1 MSAVLLRPFEGLY
14 DALSDVKKADRTALL
29 LLVPFIA
36 LYTLHAIIA
45 NASTGL
51 HQDLGEL
58 VAWSRQPAWGF
69 KHPPMSAMFAL
80 VWFSVFPL
88 TDWSAYLLAMVVSAS
103 AVWIAWCVCREWL
116 PRDRWPL
123 SLAMLMLIPLYSF
136 HALKFNANTVMMPF
150 WAAATLYFLRSNL
163 ARDVRS
169 SAWTGIAASGA
180 MLGKY
185 WSVNLLA
192 GLGLAALFDRERCS
206 YARSKAPWITI
217 AAALLTFLPHLLWL
231 RSEGGDAMRFA
242 MSIHGE
248 NAAPLRSLP
257 YVAGGVGYVIVPLL
271 LFASLRPSRAAL
283 RDTVR
288 PPDRERAL
296 IAMVFWIPLMLPAV
310 LNFIV
315 PTRLTALW
323 TIPNWTLLP
332 VVLLGSTLVNVTRRT
347 SVIALVLALV
357 VPMVAVAAA
366 PLVAIQN
373 LNAREQTLPS
383 QFQMLARSAQ
393 EAWHRTST
401 APMPLLGGDQQLS
414 TGAAFYATDLPI
426 ALVDDPGNA
435 RSRAIIERD
444 GIVLLCQATN
454 LACRTWQDSA
464 AVRWPSRRSDI
475 RLRRF
480 YRGAPGPAVDY
491 VIVAIPP
498 RAR

>member
-1 MSAVLLRPFEGLY
+1 MLRPFERVY
-14 DALSDVKKADRTALL
+14 DALSDAKKADRTAGLL
-29 LLVPFIA
+29 IVLFAA
-36 LYTLHAIIA
+36 LYTLHAVIA

-58 VAWSRQPAWGF
+58 VAWSRRPAWGF
-69 KHPPMSAMFAL
+69 KHPPMSAMVAL
-80 VWFSVFPL
+80 VWFAVFPL
-88 TDWSAYLLAMVVSAS
+88 ADWSAYLLAMVVSAS
-103 AVWIAWCVCREWL
+103 AVWIAWRVCREWL
-116 PRDRWPL
+116 PSDRWPL

-169 SAWTGIAASGA
+169 SVLTGIAASGA

-192 GLGLAALFDRERCS
+192 GLGLAALFDRNRRS
-206 YARSKAPWITI
+206 YLISKAPWITI

-231 RSEGGDAMRFA
+231 RSEGGQAMRFA

-248 NAAPLRSLP
+248 NATPLRSLS
-257 YVAGGVGYVIVPLL
+257 YVAGCVGYAIVPLL

-296 IAMVFWIPLMLPAV
+296 IAMVFWIPLVLPAI
-310 LNFIV
+310 LNVVV

-323 TIPNWTLLP
+323 TMPNWTLLP
-332 VVLLGSTLVNVTRRT
+332 VVLLGSTLVTVTRRT

-357 VPMVAVAAA
+357 VPIAAVAAA
-366 PLVAIQN
+366 PLVAMQN
-373 LNAREQTLPS
+373 LTAREQTLPS

-393 EAWHRTST
+393 EVWHRTSA

-414 TGAAFYATDLPI
+414 TGAAFYATDRPI
-426 ALVDDPGNA
+426 ALVESPGDA
-435 RSRAIIERD
+435 RSQTIIERD
-444 GIVLLCQATN
+444 GIVLLCQSTKIE
-454 LACRTWQDSA
+454 CRAAQDSA
-464 AVRWPSRRSDI
+464 AVRWRSVRSDV

-480 YRGAPGPAVDY
+480 YRGVPGPAVDY

-498 RAR
+498 GAR